1 MSGSNVVS
9 LVEEDLRQGQERNNT
24 HNTTTIQKILW
35 KQTLVM
41 KLLFYLFF
49 HPIVVHYA
57 LVLSIGPSF
66 TPEEYT
72 FN

>member
-1 MSGSNVVS
+1 M
-9 LVEEDLRQGQERNNT
+9 LKLLRFV
-24 HNTTTIQKILW
+24 IQKILW